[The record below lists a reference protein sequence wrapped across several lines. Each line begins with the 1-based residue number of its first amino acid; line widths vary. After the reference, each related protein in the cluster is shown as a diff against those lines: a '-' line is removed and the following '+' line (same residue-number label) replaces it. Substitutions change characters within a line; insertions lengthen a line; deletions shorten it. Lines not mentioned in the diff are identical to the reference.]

1 MKRLLA
7 LVLAFGLFAGIAQA
21 HNGMHHVMGTVT
33 AITETQI
40 TVKSTDGKI
49 QTVAVAASTKYG
61 KGTTAIALKDIK
73 VGDHVVIHA
82 SEKDEKLT
90 AVEVK
95 VGAMAMKGMFGDM
108 KGMKMDH
115 PASTTPH

>member
-1 MKRLLA
+1 MKRLLS
-7 LVLAFGLFAGIAQA
+7 LVLTLGLFAGIAHA
-21 HNGMHHVMGTVT
+21 HNGMHHIMGTVT
-33 AITETQI
+33 TVTDTQI
-40 TVKSTDGKI
+40 TLKGTDGKI
-49 QTVAVAASTKYG
+49 QKVAVAAATKYI

-95 VGAMAMKGMFGDM
+95 VGAMAMSKDM
-108 KGMKMDH
+108 SGMKMDH
-115 PASTTPH
+115 PTSTTPR

>member
-1 MKRLLA
+1 MKRLLS
-7 LVLAFGLFAGIAQA
+7 LVLTLGLFAGIAYA

-33 AITETQI
+33 TITDTQI
-40 TVKSTDGKI
+40 TVKATDGKI
-49 QTVAVAASTKYG
+49 HTVAVAATTKYT
-61 KGTTAIALKDIK
+61 KGTTALTLKDVK
-73 VGDHVVIHA
+73 VGDRVVIDA

-90 AVEVK
+90 AVIVK
-95 VGAMAMKGMFGDM
+95 VGAMAMSGDM

>member
-1 MKRLLA
+1 MKRLVS
-7 LVLAFGLFAGIAQA
+7 LVLTLGLFAGIAYA

-33 AITETQI
+33 TLSETQI

-49 QTVAVAASTKYG
+49 QKVAIAAATKYI

-95 VGAMAMKGMFGDM
+95 VGAMAISGDM
-108 KGMKMDH
+108 SGMKMSH
-115 PASTTPH
+115 PPSTTPR

>member
-7 LVLAFGLFAGIAQA
+7 LVLTFGLFAGIAHA
-21 HNGMHHVMGTVT
+21 HNGMHHVMGNVT

-40 TVKSTDGKI
+40 TVKGTDGKS
-49 QTVAVAASTKYG
+49 QTIAVAAATKYG
-61 KGTTAIALKDIK
+61 KGTTTIALKDIT

-82 SEKDEKLT
+82 SEKDKKLT

-95 VGAMAMKGMFGDM
+95 VGKMAMSGDM

-115 PASTTPH
+115 PATARPH

>member
-1 MKRLLA
+1 MNRLLA
-7 LVLAFGLFAGIAQA
+7 LVMTLGLFAGIAHA

-33 AITETQI
+33 AITDTQI
-40 TVKSTDGKI
+40 TVKRTDGKI
-49 QTVAVAASTKYG
+49 QTVTVAAATKYI
-61 KGTTAIALKDIK
+61 KGTTALMLKDVK

-95 VGAMAMKGMFGDM
+95 VGAMAMPGGM

-115 PASTTPH
+115 PASTTPR